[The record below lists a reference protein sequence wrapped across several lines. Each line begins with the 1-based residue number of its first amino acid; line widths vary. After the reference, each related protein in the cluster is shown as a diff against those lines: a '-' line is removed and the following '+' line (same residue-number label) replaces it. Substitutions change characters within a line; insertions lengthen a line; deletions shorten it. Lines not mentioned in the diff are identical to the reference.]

1 MQKHAKQL
9 LRSLCCLSIAVA
21 CGVAAL
27 SPTCAFAGENF
38 VVTLGQYNVYQ
49 TGVSDQ
55 VPVSVKLK
63 WPGHTNDP
71 VSVFYTAYDVN
82 NTMYWNTSTNITLND
97 QQTWQNGAVV
107 PATGN
112 TPAAFYVEAQG
123 SNGGDQ
129 IQVTQLSTFFAQGPF
144 QFVTPVAVGQDK
156 YEVVLTAVS
165 TQATNLTLNFGAAT
179 TVGAVNTP
187 LTTDPTTTGALAL
200 VADVPQIVK
209 VKVPLD
215 QDANH
220 NPLSLDHGPVILTVT
235 DPAGALT
242 VAPYQLGTP
251 VESVDNDAQTLTLD
265 VGPTYHKGKWKVS
278 LASNPAGTATLATV
292 DHAHAGV
299 DHQHVKVFFSA
310 QDQSGHGK
318 SLQCHPSVVKELTF
332 THGAGDTGTLTD
344 SNGQPLGPVAIHT
357 TDPIEGRVQLFAIMA
372 LYDNGAGN
380 GTPASFIEP
389 PSILAL
395 GP

>member
-179 TVGAVNTP
+179 TVGAVN
-187 LTTDPTTTGALAL
+187 
-200 VADVPQIVK
+200 
-209 VKVPLD
+209 
-215 QDANH
+215 
-220 NPLSLDHGPVILTVT
+220 
-235 DPAGALT
+235 
-242 VAPYQLGTP
+242 
-251 VESVDNDAQTLTLD
+251 
-265 VGPTYHKGKWKVS
+265 
-278 LASNPAGTATLATV
+278 
-292 DHAHAGV
+292 
-299 DHQHVKVFFSA
+299 
-310 QDQSGHGK
+310 
-318 SLQCHPSVVKELTF
+318 
-332 THGAGDTGTLTD
+332 
-344 SNGQPLGPVAIHT
+344 
-357 TDPIEGRVQLFAIMA
+357 
-372 LYDNGAGN
+372 
-380 GTPASFIEP
+380 
-389 PSILAL
+389 
-395 GP
+395 